1 MTIATALGLL
11 ALAAG
16 LVLLLMRGTFW
27 WPRVPPAIRE
37 PARWP
42 SVCAIVPARDEAAL
56 IEQSMASLL
65 RQDYAGA
72 FSVVLVDDHSSDG
85 TAEIADRLDGNGHFR
100 IVRAPPLP
108 LGWTGKLSA
117 MNRGV
122 QEAGNAELI
131 LFTDADIWHHPTN
144 LREMVARLERENRDL
159 ISLMVRLHCESI
171 SERLLIPAFVFF
183 FAMLYPFR
191 WVRDSRRKTAA
202 AAGGCMLIRRR
213 ALDRIG
219 GIAAVKGALI
229 DDCALARAVKDTGG
243 SLRLDLTNAATSIRP
258 YPSLGSIWNMVA
270 RSAFAQLHYSPSLLA
285 GTTIGLAIIYL
296 LPPLLLVADID
307 VARWLGLAGWA
318 MMSLAYLPMV
328 RFYRQSPVWV
338 ILLPVTTL
346 IYLGATIASAWR
358 HYRGRG
364 GSWKG
369 RVEWR
374 SVR

>member
-1 MTIATALGLL
+1 
-11 ALAAG
+11 
-16 LVLLLMRGTFW
+16 
-27 WPRVPPAIRE
+27 
-37 PARWP
+37 
-42 SVCAIVPARDEAAL
+42 
-56 IEQSMASLL
+56 
-65 RQDYAGA
+65 
-72 FSVVLVDDHSSDG
+72 
-85 TAEIADRLDGNGHFR
+85 
-100 IVRAPPLP
+100 
-108 LGWTGKLSA
+108 

-131 LFTDADIWHHPTN
+131 LFTDADIRHHATN

-159 ISLMVRLHCESI
+159 VSLMVKLHCESI
-171 SERLLIPAFVFF
+171 GERLLIPAFVFF

-191 WVRDSRRKTAA
+191 WVRDSSRKTAA

-213 ALDRIG
+213 ALERVG
-219 GIAAVKGALI
+219 GIAAIKNALI
-229 DDCALARAVKDTGG
+229 DDCALARAVKDSGG
-243 SLRLDLTNAATSIRP
+243 SLRLDLTNSTASIRP
-258 YPSLGSIWNMVA
+258 YRSLGSICNMVA
-270 RSAFAQLHYSPSLLA
+270 RSAFAQLRYSPSLLA
-285 GTTIGLAIIYL
+285 GTIVGMAIIFV
-296 LPPLLLVADID
+296 LPPLLLAADVA
-307 VARWLGLAGWA
+307 VARWLGAAGWA

-328 RFYRQSPVWV
+328 RFYGQSPIWA

>member
-1 MTIATALGLL
+1 VSIAVALGLL
-11 ALAAG
+11 SLAAW

-65 RQDYAGA
+65 GQDYPGA

-85 TAEIADRLDGNGHFR
+85 TAEIADRLQGSSHLR

-159 ISLMVRLHCESI
+159 LSLMVKLHCESI
-171 SERLLIPAFVFF
+171 FERLLIPAFVFF

-202 AAGGCMLIRRR
+202 AAGGCMLIRSR
-213 ALDRIG
+213 ALERIG
-219 GIAAVKGALI
+219 GIAAIKGALI

-243 SLRLDLTNAATSIRP
+243 SLRLDLTNAAASIRP
-258 YPSLGSIWNMVA
+258 YPSLGSIWNMIV
-270 RSAFAQLHYSPSLLA
+270 RSAFAQLRYSPSLLA
-285 GTTIGLAIIYL
+285 GTIIGMAIIYL
-296 LPPLLLVADID
+296 LPPVLLVTDVY

-318 MMSLAYLPMV
+318 ITSLAYVPMV
-328 RFYRQSPVWV
+328 RFYRQSPVWA

-358 HYRGRG
+358 HYRGHG

>member
-1 MTIATALGLL
+1 VTIAIALGLL
-11 ALAAG
+11 SLAAW
-16 LVLLLMRGTFW
+16 LVLLLLRGTFW
-27 WPRVPPAIRE
+27 WPRVPSAIRE
-37 PARWP
+37 PVRWP
-42 SVCAIVPARDEAAL
+42 SVCAIVPARDEAAF

-65 RQDYAGA
+65 RQDYPGA

-85 TAEIADRLDGNGHFR
+85 TAEIASGLSGGAHLR
-100 IVRAPPLP
+100 VVTAPPLP

-117 MNRGV
+117 MNWGV

-131 LFTDADIWHHPTN
+131 LFTDADIRHHPTN

-159 ISLMVRLHCESI
+159 VSLMVKLHCENI
-171 SERLLIPAFVFF
+171 GERLLIPAFVFF

-191 WVRDSRRKTAA
+191 WIRDSNRRTAA

-213 ALDRIG
+213 ALERIG
-219 GIAAVKGALI
+219 GVGAIKSALI
-229 DDCALARAVKDTGG
+229 DDCALARAVKETGG
-243 SLRLDLTNAATSIRP
+243 SLRLDLTNSTASIRP

-270 RSAFAQLHYSPSLLA
+270 RSAFAQLRYSPLLLI
-285 GTTIGLAIIYL
+285 GTMIGLAIIFL

-307 VARWLGLAGWA
+307 VARWLGAAGWA

-328 RFYRQSPVWV
+328 RFYGQSPIWA

>member
-1 MTIATALGLL
+1 MTVATALGLIS
-11 ALAAG
+11 LAAS

-37 PARWP
+37 PVRWP

-65 RQDYAGA
+65 RQDYPGA

-85 TAEIADRLDGNGHFR
+85 TPDIVNRLPGSDHLR
-100 IVRAPPLP
+100 IVGAPPLP
-108 LGWTGKLSA
+108 LGWSGKLSA

-131 LFTDADIWHHPTN
+131 LFTDADILHHPTN
-144 LREMVARLERENRDL
+144 LREMAARLERENRDL
-159 ISLMVRLHCESI
+159 VSLMVKLHCQSTG
-171 SERLLIPAFVFF
+171 ERLLIPAFVFF

-191 WVRDSRRKTAA
+191 WVRDSSRKTAA
-202 AAGGCMLIRRR
+202 AAGGCMLIRAR
-213 ALDRIG
+213 ALERIG
-219 GIAAVKGALI
+219 GIAAIKSASI

-243 SLRLDLTNAATSIRP
+243 SLRLDLTNATASIRP

-270 RSAFAQLHYSPSLLA
+270 RNAFAQLRYSPSLLA
-285 GTTIGLAIIYL
+285 GTVIGMAIVYL
-296 LPPLLLVADID
+296 LPPVLLVADID
-307 VARWLGLAGWA
+307 VARWLGAAGWA
-318 MMSLAYLPMV
+318 LMSLSYLPTV
-328 RFYRQSPVWV
+328 RFYRLSPVWA

-346 IYLGATIASAWR
+346 IYLGATIASAWQ

-364 GSWKG
+364 GLWKG